1 MSEFQRVL
9 DQAWGSTIFGRGDRT
24 RSTDSRPS
32 NADEMDSLDEANT
45 RLRTLLDM
53 TSHANLASTLAP
65 PSNSPRPH
73 RPSDLQD
80 DNRRA
85 KRRKLD
91 SGRAATKVTPFR
103 YGKYGQVEAGQ
114 LRMEIVSCDG
124 GMFSNESSYAAE
136 NILKNDASVYC
147 TKGNRCNIVL
157 RHEGATAFT
166 IQELVIKGPTSMN
179 YSHPI
184 REGMVFVAMN
194 QDEVLSRT
202 AQYQIQY
209 APTSRDPCWSRHDD
223 DDDPPLYYRGDGST
237 GRVRPSR
244 AAIYH
249 GDDDD
254 YRIAQMPPEFSTNMP
269 NVGVSTEC
277 SDEDEGDG
285 ESRRFRRPPNRIG
298 ALAFETVD
306 SDEDDDFNP
315 SRMDFDNF
323 TIGLGGGTQQDYSSM
338 SLADASEAHTHAM
351 QEAIRAVGGQLL
363 APHARFFIEKRKSTC
378 TIRFDPPVSGRFI
391 LLKMW
396 NSHHDPSCNIDIQSV
411 IAKGFAGPRYFPSV
425 SLR

>member
-1 MSEFQRVL
+1 
-9 DQAWGSTIFGRGDRT
+9 
-24 RSTDSRPS
+24 
-32 NADEMDSLDEANT
+32 
-45 RLRTLLDM
+45 
-53 TSHANLASTLAP
+53 
-65 PSNSPRPH
+65 
-73 RPSDLQD
+73 
-80 DNRRA
+80 
-85 KRRKLD
+85 
-91 SGRAATKVTPFR
+91 
-103 YGKYGQVEAGQ
+103 
-114 LRMEIVSCDG
+114 
-124 GMFSNESSYAAE
+124 
-136 NILKNDASVYC
+136 
-147 TKGNRCNIVL
+147 
-157 RHEGATAFT
+157 
-166 IQELVIKGPTSMN
+166 
-179 YSHPI
+179 
-184 REGMVFVAMN
+184 MVFVAMN
-194 QDEVLSRT
+194 QDEVLNRT

-209 APTSRDPCWSRHDD
+209 SPTSRDPCWSRHDD
-223 DDDPPLYYRGDGST
+223 DDEREPPLYYRGDNST
-237 GRVRPSR
+237 TRVRPSR
-244 AAIYH
+244 AALYH

-315 SRMDFDNF
+315 ARMDFDDF
-323 TIGLGGGTQQDYSSM
+323 TLGIGGGSQQDYSSM
-338 SLADASEAHTHAM
+338 SLADASEAHAHAM

-411 IAKGFAGPRYFPSV
+411 IARGFAGPRYFPSV